1 MSEADL
7 MRKLQARASQLG
19 ARLFRQQVG
28 MAWIGRAEKGY
39 PGRRVTLNAGD
50 VVVRSARPFHAG
62 VVGMADL
69 GGWVPVVVTP
79 DMVGS
84 TIAVYAQV
92 EVKTD
97 TGRASSEQRAWI
109 NAVKA
114 AGGRAGVARNDD
126 DLSEILR

>member
-1 MSEADL
+1 MSEADI
-7 MRKLQARASQLG
+7 MRRLQVAASKFG
-19 ARLFRQQVG
+19 ARLFRQNIG
-28 MAWIGRAEKGY
+28 LAWIGLAEKGF

-50 VVVRSARPFHAG
+50 VVVRKARPFHAG
-62 VVGMADL
+62 VTGMSDL
-69 GGWVPVVVTP
+69 GGWVPVVITP

-84 TIAVYAQV
+84 TIAVYVQV